1 MHLTVDPF
9 VRDSGGLASL
19 RFAYMN
25 FQAFSGYGML
35 SCGLTWQHACMSGR
49 WLAAILKQPAS
60 TKHSQETACL
70 LTLRLTASEP
80 PSRSLS

>member
-35 SCGLTWQHACMSGR
+35 SCGLTWQHACISGR
-49 WLAAILKQPAS
+49 WLTAIFNLPVQ
-60 TKHSQETACL
+60 KHSRETFYL
-70 LTLRLTASEP
+70 LTLRLTVSEP

>member
-9 VRDSGGLASL
+9 VRDSGGLASF

-35 SCGLTWQHACMSGR
+35 SCGLTWQHACISGR
-49 WLAAILKQPAS
+49 WLTAILKATCQYK
-60 TKHSQETACL
+60 T
-70 LTLRLTASEP
+70 LTGNRLSPNTASH
-80 PSRSLS
+80 SL